1 MLCENCGTAWSIS
14 IQGNSIQK
22 YCPVCGKPIMQGN
35 NVQLASLEET
45 LLVIARDYGLCYL
58 QDSSQALAYFSDLAP
73 HLRKE
78 RIMLQ
83 HLIQCNGNRILI
95 AALQESPAEQ
105 QLRLKQVASKLMND
119 LFVSESAANLICSG
133 FWNAITVATA
143 PKAKEPT
150 PEELYQES
158 RQLEKSDPQTALQL
172 LTQAAQAGL
181 FEAQAKLAKC
191 YRDGTWITKDP
202 QKAFYWYKEAAKS
215 GIPEA
220 VCNLGWCYATGFGCM
235 EDLHLSAVCFQNAAE
250 TGMAVAQYN
259 FAKCLESGRGVEKN
273 LNRAASFYEKAAKS
287 GHVKSGYCIGKCY
300 EYGNGLN
307 QDMAMAV
314 YWYKQAAKNGS
325 PEAQFAMGQCYEFGK
340 GFDKDPDIAYYWYKQ
355 AAGNGHLEAKAKIME
370 LT

>member
-1 MLCENCGTAWSIS
+1 MRCENCGTAWSIS

-181 FEAQAKLAKC
+181 FEAQANTGMGHGLPKIPRKHFIGI
-191 YRDGTWITKDP
+191 RRR
-202 QKAFYWYKEAAKS
+202 QNQAFLKPSVIWVGVMQQALVVWKISICRQSVFRMLRKQEWLLPS
-215 GIPEA
+215 TI
-220 VCNLGWCYATGFGCM
+220 L
-235 EDLHLSAVCFQNAAE
+235 QNA
-250 TGMAVAQYN
+250 
-259 FAKCLESGRGVEKN
+259 
-273 LNRAASFYEKAAKS
+273 
-287 GHVKSGYCIGKCY
+287 
-300 EYGNGLN
+300 LN
-307 QDMAMAV
+307 Q
-314 YWYKQAAKNGS
+314 
-325 PEAQFAMGQCYEFGK
+325 
-340 GFDKDPDIAYYWYKQ
+340 
-355 AAGNGHLEAKAKIME
+355 AGA
-370 LT
+370 